1 MVEISPLPLTHGMIA
16 RTLVTTDGLRYEVY
30 TCNTRESV
38 GEETAEFW
46 ESVLKDYPYETA
58 VYKCVSAAKPLS
70 EKEREVFDAVA
81 INDVIRRDMDLSDLY
96 VSRSRSEEAAALEHQ
111 DVIEKFKSGDIL
123 LFTKA
128 EREAVYGAGE
138 LLQ

>member
-1 MVEISPLPLTHGMIA
+1 MEITPLPLAPGMIA
-16 RTLVTTDGLRYEVY
+16 RTLVTIDGLKYEVY

-46 ESVLKDYPYETA
+46 EAVLKDYPYETA
-58 VYKCVSAAKPLS
+58 VYKCVPASKPLS
-70 EKEREVFDAVA
+70 DKERDFFDAVA
-81 INDVIRRDMDLSDLY
+81 INDVLRRDMDLADLY
-96 VSRSRSEEAAALEHQ
+96 VSRSSDQDAAALEHQ
-111 DVIEKFKSGDIL
+111 DVLDHFKSGDIL

-128 EREAVYGAGE
+128 EREAIYGAGE